1 MQAREGVRTEQC
13 ASYLPARAQKS
24 YRSAEAGSFA
34 WPFWA
39 DPGIVGR
46 QVACPL
52 ASLHAKLVCISSA
65 NDCHEEHLSLDH
77 CCVPSSEGPWTVVTA
92 AESRGRS
99 SRIGVSMFH
108 VYETVVSDVF
118 CEHFLLFYSLS
129 RVAAAT
135 CIISQASSRRK
146 PNSTKPQGFFDSN
159 HENGPCAVREC
170 AMQLYRS

>member
-24 YRSAEAGSFA
+24 CRSAEAGSFA

-52 ASLHAKLVCISSA
+52 ASLHAKLVCIASDA
-65 NDCHEEHLSLDH
+65 NSCNRGSDSGRAAVCDQPIAKGLS
-77 CCVPSSEGPWTVVTA
+77 PA

-99 SRIGVSMFH
+99 RRIGVSMFH

-159 HENGPCAVREC
+159 RKNG
-170 AMQLYRS
+170 S